1 MSWRED
7 WETKQFIRYLSDDGL
22 NRTRVRLQIE
32 RGRVQRYAVQYKT
45 VIEEKI
51 YPVVRYDSAHGY
63 PHRDLLDWNGN
74 VADKIWLAPVDYGTA
89 ATEAVATIDQD
100 WRQLREEFLRRR
112 P

>member
-7 WETKQFIRYLSDDGL
+7 WETKGFIRYLSNDGQ
-22 NRTRVRLQIE
+22 NRIRVRLQIQ
-32 RGRVQRYAVQYKT
+32 RGKVERYAVQYEA
-45 VIEEKI
+45 VIDGKI

-74 VADKIWLAPVDYGTA
+74 VGEKTWLAPMDYGIA
-89 ATEAVATIDQD
+89 ATEAIAAIDRD
-100 WRQLREEFLRRR
+100 WPNLRTEFLRLR